1 MARPIRLLILAAASL
16 AADVSTAQMGFP
28 VFPPDRAYCEAGQP
42 GPMDP
47 WDTADSLSSATGFPP
62 PPIADRLEAMPRGGE
77 SWEPFF
83 VDPATLEQA
92 TAEPLPVEPT
102 PIESKPTEATWLS
115 EADLWEGTFEFGLD
129 GTEGNSRTLNFRVG
143 LEAKRETPYDIVD
156 LDLDYH
162 KKTAD
167 FRETANRLFLDAR
180 IEALYEDSP
189 WTVFVH
195 NSTEY
200 DEFKPFDVRVA
211 LDSGIGY
218 QLIDWETTT
227 LTARIGSGA
236 SHEIGGPD
244 DAYVPEAVAGLEFE
258 HQLTGRQKFSLTADY
273 TPSMLTFDDYRLSA
287 KAGWEIMLDEEMNLS
302 MKFSLLD
309 RYDSTPNGAKPND
322 LDYSVTLLWGF

>member
-1 MARPIRLLILAAASL
+1 MARCIRLLILAAASL
-16 AADVSTAQMGFP
+16 AAGVSTAQTGFP
-28 VFPPDRAYCEAGQP
+28 VFPPDEAFSQAGQF
-42 GPMDP
+42 GPIDP
-47 WDTADSLSSATGFPP
+47 WDTAGRLSSSVDFPP
-62 PPIADRLEAMPRGGE
+62 PPIADRPSAMPHLAE
-77 SWEPFF
+77 SWEPFS
-83 VDPATLEQA
+83 VDSALLEQA
-92 TAEPLPVEPT
+92 TAEPPPVESILIDST
-102 PIESKPTEATWLS
+102 TEELTWLS

-143 LEAKRETPYDIVD
+143 IEAKRETPYDVLD

-167 FRETANRLFLDAR
+167 FRETANRLFFDAR
-180 IEALYEDSP
+180 IEALYEESR
-189 WTVFVH
+189 WTLFIH
-195 NSTEY
+195 HSTEY

-211 LDSGIGY
+211 LDSGVGY

-258 HQLTGRQKFSLTADY
+258 HQLTDRQKFSLTADY
-273 TPSMLTFDDYRLSA
+273 TPSMLTFADYRLSA

-322 LDYSVTLLWGF
+322 LDYSITLLWGF